1 MSRVIDALHA
11 HVIEMEELAK
21 DAGDS
26 LAISASLQKARA
38 AVSSMVRLTNAVE
51 SALMFLQGEP
61 ADQLRAALEDAAGGA

>member
-26 LAISASLQKARA
+26 LALSASLQQARA
-38 AVSSMVRLTNAVE
+38 AVASMARLTNAVE
-51 SALMFLQGEP
+51 AALLFLQGEP